1 MLTLDG
7 LLHAA
12 GGVRGNEAVVYCLV
26 ERSREN
32 SLHDAHGVGIQAL
45 LDLASLEGA
54 YVGGAQ
60 VSQLDA
66 AEEGYQVIAAGS
78 FVALEGAFADLVAGR
93 VGEPILEVLANRQPS
108 RVGE

>member
-1 MLTLDG
+1 LITLDG
-7 LLHAA
+7 FFHAA
-12 GGVRGNEAVVYCLV
+12 GWVGGNKAVVHGLI
-26 ERSREN
+26 ERRREDA
-32 SLHDAHGVGIQAL
+32 LHHAYGVGVQTL
-45 LDLASLEGA
+45 LDLAGLEGA
-54 YVGGAQ
+54 HVGGAQ

-93 VGEPILEVLANRQPS
+93 VGEPILEVLANRHPP